1 MKRNEQMILTG
12 LAVIGVILG
21 FWLLILSPKRNEASK
36 LENQVTELQSSL
48 SAAQQEVSVGEEA
61 RRSFG
66 TDYRRLVVLG
76 KAVPADSDQAS
87 LLVQLQNLASRS
99 GVQFQSIDLSSSGDS
114 ATVAPAT
121 TAPADSAS
129 STDSSAST
137 DGSESTT
144 TTSTDSAAPL
154 EPALATEAVAATLPI
169 GASVG
174 PAGLPVM
181 AYDLSFTGDFFEI
194 ADFMKRV
201 DAMVH
206 MRDGLV
212 DVQGRLLTVNGF
224 TLAPAENSDS
234 VATPVLT
241 ASLNV
246 TTYLTPADQG
256 LTGGA
261 TPVGPSSTAPT
272 LATTTPAATDT
283 TATVPSSTST
293 DGAVSTSP

>member
-1 MKRNEQMILTG
+1 VKRNEQMILTG

-121 TAPADSAS
+121 AAPADSAS

-224 TLAPAENSDS
+224 TLAPSEDSDS

-261 TPVGPSSTAPT
+261 TPVGQSSAAPT
-272 LATTTPAATDT
+272 LATTTPAPTDT

>member
-36 LENQVTELQSSL
+36 LDDQVTELQSSL

-121 TAPADSAS
+121 AAPADSAS

-206 MRDGLV
+206 MRDRLV

-272 LATTTPAATDT
+272 LATTTPAPTDT